1 MIETLSLSARRDGAF
16 AILLPVARRCVL
28 HPGWL
33 HGHISG
39 DKQLKGVFVCVH
51 ACVWVGPSEG
61 VMSE

>member
-28 HPGWL
+28 GWL
-33 HGHISG
+33 HGHISD
-39 DKQLKGVFVCVH
+39 DKQLKCVFVCVH
-51 ACVWVGPSEG
+51 ACVWVRLSEG